1 MNIYSYIV
9 FNTYKIIPFLITAI
23 LSIVAVSPIMPSSSQ
38 EITPL
43 LGVISLS
50 FWMLYKPEL
59 MGWTATIVIGIFN
72 DALYGSILGVSC
84 LSAIMIRMV
93 IIKLLLSKDYINIY
107 ITFLCIGFSLII
119 WLTVNSIVNYIL
131 YPDLYNYYIL
141 IFQFLVSL
149 AISPI
154 IIFVQLYLLKKMSI

>member
-9 FNTYKIIPFLITAI
+9 LNTSKIIPFLITAI
-23 LSIVAVSPIMPSSSQ
+23 LCIVAVSPIMPSSSQ

-43 LGVISLS
+43 LGVISLA
-50 FWMLYKPEL
+50 FWILYKPEL

-72 DALYGSILGVSC
+72 DALYGSMLGISC

-93 IIKLLLSKDYINIY
+93 IIRLLYSKDYTNIY
-107 ITFLCIGFSLII
+107 IPFLCIGISLII
-119 WLTVNSIVNYIL
+119 WLIVNSFINYIL

-154 IIFVQLYLLKKMSI
+154 IIFVQLFILKKMSI

>member
-9 FNTYKIIPFLITAI
+9 LNTYKIIPFIVTLI

-50 FWMLYKPEL
+50 FWILYKPEL
-59 MGWTATIVIGIFN
+59 MGWTATIIIGIFN
-72 DALYGSILGVSC
+72 DALYGSMLGVSC
-84 LSAIMIRMV
+84 LSAIMIRM
-93 IIKLLLSKDYINIY
+93 IIIRFVLSKDYINIY
-107 ITFLCIGFSLII
+107 ITFLSIGFSLIV
-119 WLTVNSIVNYIL
+119 WLTFNSIINYIL
-131 YPDLYNYYIL
+131 YTDLYNYYIL

-149 AISPI
+149 VISPI
-154 IIFVQLYLLKKMSI
+154 IIFVQLFLLKKMPI

>member
-9 FNTYKIIPFLITAI
+9 LNTYKIIPFIVTLI

-50 FWMLYKPEL
+50 FWLIYKPEL
-59 MGWTATIVIGIFN
+59 MGWTATIIIGIFN
-72 DALYGSILGVSC
+72 DALYGSMLGVSC
-84 LSAIMIRMV
+84 LSAIMIRM
-93 IIKLLLSKDYINIY
+93 IIIRFVLSKDYINIY
-107 ITFLCIGFSLII
+107 ITFLSIGFSLIV
-119 WLTVNSIVNYIL
+119 WLTFNSIINYIL
-131 YPDLYNYYIL
+131 YTDLYNYYIL

-149 AISPI
+149 VISPI
-154 IIFVQLYLLKKMSI
+154 IIFVQLFLLKKMPI

>member
-1 MNIYSYIV
+1 MNIFSYIV
-9 FNTYKIIPFLITAI
+9 LNTYKTIPFIVTLI

-50 FWMLYKPEL
+50 FWILYKPEL
-59 MGWTATIVIGIFN
+59 MGWTATIIIGIFN
-72 DALYGSILGVSC
+72 DALYGSMLGVSC
-84 LSAIMIRMV
+84 LSAIMIRM
-93 IIKLLLSKDYINIY
+93 IIIRLLDNIGYINIY

-119 WLTVNSIVNYIL
+119 WLTVNSIINYIL

>member
-9 FNTYKIIPFLITAI
+9 LNTSKIIPFLITAI
-23 LSIVAVSPIMPSSSQ
+23 LCIVAVSPIMPSSSQ

-43 LGVISLS
+43 LGVISLA
-50 FWMLYKPEL
+50 FWILYKPEL

-72 DALYGSILGVSC
+72 DALYGSMLGVSC
-84 LSAIMIRMV
+84 LSAIMIRIV
-93 IIKLLLSKDYINIY
+93 IIRLLLSKDYINIY

-119 WLTVNSIVNYIL
+119 WLIVNSIINYIL

-154 IIFVQLYLLKKMSI
+154 IIFVQLFILKKMSI

>member
-9 FNTYKIIPFLITAI
+9 SNTYKIMPFLITVI

-50 FWMLYKPEL
+50 FWILYKPEL
-59 MGWTATIVIGIFN
+59 MGVIATIIIGIFN
-72 DALYGSILGVSC
+72 DALYGSMLGVSC
-84 LSAIMIRMV
+84 LSAIMIRIV
-93 IIKLLLSKDYINIY
+93 IIRLLLSKDYINIY

-119 WLTVNSIVNYIL
+119 WLIVNSIINYIL

-154 IIFVQLYLLKKMSI
+154 IIFVQLFILKKMSI

>member
-9 FNTYKIIPFLITAI
+9 LNTYKIIPFLIILI
-23 LSIVAVSPIMPSSSQ
+23 LSIVSVSPIMPSGSQ

-50 FWMLYKPEL
+50 FWIIYKPEL
-59 MGWTATIVIGIFN
+59 IGWVATIIIGIFN

-84 LSAIMIRMV
+84 LSAIIIRL
-93 IIKLLLSKDYINIY
+93 IIIRFLLSKDNINIF
-107 ITFLCIGFSLII
+107 ITFLCIGLSLII
-119 WLTVNSIVNYIL
+119 WLVVNSIINSIFYL
-131 YPDLYNYYIL
+131 GAYNYYIL

-149 AISPI
+149 VISPI
-154 IIFVQLYLLKKMSI
+154 IVFVQLYLLKKMSI

>member
-1 MNIYSYIV
+1 MNIYSYV
-9 FNTYKIIPFLITAI
+9 VSNTYKVMPFLITVI
-23 LSIVAVSPIMPSSSQ
+23 LSIVAVSPIMPSSLQ

-50 FWMLYKPEL
+50 FWILYKPEL
-59 MGWTATIVIGIFN
+59 MGFIATIIIGIFN
-72 DALYGSILGVSC
+72 DALYGSMLGLSC
-84 LSAIMIRMV
+84 LSAIMIRMM
-93 IIKLLLSKDYINIY
+93 IIRLLTNIDYINIY

-119 WLTVNSIVNYIL
+119 WLTVNSIINYIL

-141 IFQFLVSL
+141 VFQFLVSL

-154 IIFVQLYLLKKMSI
+154 IVFVQLFLIKKMSI